1 MATRT
6 RAPAW
11 LASLLL
17 AAGSRQEQR
26 SLVGGKRCFA
36 GGYPSAQ
43 DGYTGGCNWH
53 STWAFVSG
61 VRGRCW
67 LLLAV
72 TSLSVTFI
80 NSVFIAA
87 RRGALHCLP
96 CFHQCTRI
104 THTYIACT
112 PPKNREVHPN
122 SVKDWI
128 NPPSL
133 LPLSS
138 CSVLLHKLPPT
149 PGHAPISQWSE
160 GQPLRPCHCT
170 GQGPVWFH
178 PV

>member
-1 MATRT
+1 MACQP
-6 RAPAW
+6 PASGWQPTGTKKLGRWQAVFCRRVPKCPGW
-11 LASLLL
+11 LH
-17 AAGSRQEQR
+17 R
-26 SLVGGKRCFA
+26 
-36 GGYPSAQ
+36 
-43 DGYTGGCNWH
+43 GCNWH

-80 NSVFIAA
+80 NSIFIAA